1 MIFLTPHPSSLL
13 TPIPN
18 KSHCA
23 GKGREGMMVAA
34 GGRRWINGKLFAKTV
49 WGKEHFISPGPLAW
63 KHLFPF
69 KSARDFCLPRKPKSC
84 GGRSEKSRRW
94 PGDFKRI
101 LACSRGPVPEGL
113 WNCVP
118 VLAPCQIREK
128 LSLPI
133 NFSVSFS
140 HPCCEGV

>member
-1 MIFLTPHPSSLL
+1 M
-13 TPIPN
+13 
-18 KSHCA
+18 
-23 GKGREGMMVAA
+23 
-34 GGRRWINGKLFAKTV
+34 

-84 GGRSEKSRRW
+84 GGRSEKSRSW

-101 LACSRGPVPEGL
+101 LACSQGPVPEGL

-118 VLAPCQIREK
+118 VLAPCQIPEK

-140 HPCCEGV
+140 HPCCEGVQGSQMRPTTVSFPPTLPLDPPPFSSGRVYLGGGGGSQSLGLWCG